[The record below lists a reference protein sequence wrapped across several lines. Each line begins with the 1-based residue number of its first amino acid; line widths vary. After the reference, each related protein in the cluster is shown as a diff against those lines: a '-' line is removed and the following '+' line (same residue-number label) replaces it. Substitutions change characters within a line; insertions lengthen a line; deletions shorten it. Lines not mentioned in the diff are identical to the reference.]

1 MQNYNYFIS
10 CAKKY
15 FKTQQFS
22 SHMIMISINPEFI
35 DIIINKLSGLS
46 LIYPEFIKGMVNKII
61 YLYKLTYSCYFE
73 LNCTWMVKTFRH
85 FYILVDDSNIRSM
98 SSGDV
103 FVK

>member
-1 MQNYNYFIS
+1 
-10 CAKKY
+10 
-15 FKTQQFS
+15 
-22 SHMIMISINPEFI
+22 MIMISIKPEFFKWI
-35 DIIINKLSGLS
+35 
-46 LIYPEFIKGMVNKII
+46 VNEII

>member
-1 MQNYNYFIS
+1 MSCFLLIIYKTIINYFIC

-22 SHMIMISINPEFI
+22 LYVIMISI
-35 DIIINKLSGLS
+35 K
-46 LIYPEFIKGMVNKII
+46 PEFIKGIVNEII

-103 FVK
+103 VVK